1 MKLGEPWRQRGV
13 RWKDLIT
20 LKHNATLTGEEPMP
34 ISVRTEKGS
43 GSRHISFCEEKYSLV
58 IPSKGLTF

>member
-1 MKLGEPWRQRGV
+1 M